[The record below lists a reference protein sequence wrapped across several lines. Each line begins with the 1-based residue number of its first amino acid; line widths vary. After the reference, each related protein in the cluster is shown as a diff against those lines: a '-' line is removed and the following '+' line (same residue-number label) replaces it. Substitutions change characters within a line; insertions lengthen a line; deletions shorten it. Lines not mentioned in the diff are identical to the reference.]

1 MSTTFSVQIGDRG
14 RLVVPA
20 ELRHSQSWAEGTPI
34 LLIETERGVVM
45 TSRERAKEL
54 IRAQLSG
61 ASLVDELIS
70 ERRTRAAQEDPA

>member
-20 ELRHSQSWAEGTPI
+20 ELRQSQSWAEGTPI
-34 LLIETERGVVM
+34 LLIETEHGVVM

-61 ASLVDELIS
+61 ASLVEELIS
-70 ERRTRAAQEDPA
+70 ERRIRAAQEDSA